1 MPILLIFLLLLSASL
16 EPVWAQ
22 VGANAKSQKVLVIRI
37 EGSISNK
44 VLESVRASV
53 DQVQGDPRPA
63 GLIVLLDSSGGD
75 GNAAMKIGR
84 ILRRSKAHIFVTGQ
98 CLSACTYVLASG
110 VVRGASAYTVG
121 IHRGR
126 ITISD
131 ADAKVLKEVDVSK
144 DQAAEKM
151 MKDFERDAAFYFA
164 EMGMPA
170 DLFRVMQAHEKKG
183 VYRLSAREMSFYG
196 LVGFDPNYLEHR
208 TLEYE
213 SLKSPNRLD
222 QNELV
227 QRTAKVA
234 SICSEHKKNASD
246 FVQCYKNVLKD
257 PYLH

>member
-1 MPILLIFLLLLSASL
+1 MRILLIFFLLLSLCSGS
-16 EPVWAQ
+16 VWAQ
-22 VGANAKSQKVLVIRI
+22 AGSSAKNQKVLVIQI

-53 DQVQGDPRPA
+53 ERVQGDPLPA

-84 ILRRSKAHIFVTGQ
+84 LLRQFKAHIFVTGQ
-98 CLSACTYVLASG
+98 CLSACTYILASG
-110 VVRGASAYTVG
+110 VVRGATAYTVG

-131 ADAKVLKEVDVSK
+131 ADAKVLKEVDTSK
-144 DQAAEKM
+144 DPAAQKM
-151 MKDFERDAAFYFA
+151 LKDFERNASFYFA

-170 DLFRVMQAHEKKG
+170 DLFRVMQAHERKG
-183 VYRLSAREMSFYG
+183 VYRLSAREMVFYG
-196 LVGFDPNYLEHR
+196 LVGFDQNYLEKR
-208 TLEYE
+208 ALEYE
-213 SLKSPNRLD
+213 SLKGQSRLD
-222 QNELV
+222 QAELV
-227 QRTAKVA
+227 QRTSKVA
-234 SICSEHKKNASD
+234 SICAEQKKSANE

>member
-1 MPILLIFLLLLSASL
+1 MRIFLVFLFLFSASF
-16 EPVWAQ
+16 EPVRAQ
-22 VGANAKSQKVLVIRI
+22 VSSNAKSQKVLVIRI

-53 DQVQGDPRPA
+53 DRVQGDPLPA

-84 ILRRSKAHIFVTGQ
+84 ILRQYKAHIFVTGQ

-144 DQAAEKM
+144 DPAAQKM
-151 MKDFERDAAFYFA
+151 LKDFERNASFYFA

-170 DLFRVMQAHEKKG
+170 DLFRVMQAHERKG

-196 LVGFDPNYLEHR
+196 LVGFDQNYLEHR
-208 TLEYE
+208 ALEYE
-213 SLKSPNRLD
+213 SLKGQSRLD

-234 SICSEHKKNASD
+234 SICSEHKKNVSD